1 MVNQNHF
8 SLTPL
13 VFLVLIILAMC
24 GALGMIL
31 GMDPFGPGQ
40 DARATS
46 AAINSQATGS
56 ALGATETPQ
65 AAFAGQTALAIQM
78 TGVPP
83 AQTATAIAFEG
94 NQIAIQS
101 AATETAIAQGIYIG
115 GLSAN
120 ATATAIAQNA
130 VTERSKDSA
139 GIAIVVVGPVVA
151 GLWLLGQTVVTL
163 LRIRTQAKLA
173 QARLLNEQRQLAEF
187 RALHEYQKHSW
198 PIIPA
203 PTPTSLMKQQGNEH
217 RLPGGGK

>member
-1 MVNQNHF
+1 MKANRVANSSRRTYREGGTNGQPKPLQ
-8 SLTPL
+8 LTPL

-83 AQTATAIAFEG
+83 AQTATAIAFE
-94 NQIAIQS
+94 
-101 AATETAIAQGIYIG
+101 ET
-115 GLSAN
+115 
-120 ATATAIAQNA
+120 
-130 VTERSKDSA
+130 K
-139 GIAIVVVGPVVA
+139 
-151 GLWLLGQTVVTL
+151 LLFN
-163 LRIRTQAKLA
+163 
-173 QARLLNEQRQLAEF
+173 RLQL
-187 RALHEYQKHSW
+187 
-198 PIIPA
+198 
-203 PTPTSLMKQQGNEH
+203 KQQ
-217 RLPGGGK
+217 LPKAYT